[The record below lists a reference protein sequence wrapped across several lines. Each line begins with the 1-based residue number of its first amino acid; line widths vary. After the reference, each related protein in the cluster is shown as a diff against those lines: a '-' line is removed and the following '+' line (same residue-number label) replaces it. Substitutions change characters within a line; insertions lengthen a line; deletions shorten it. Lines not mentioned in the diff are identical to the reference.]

1 MTTGLADPAVG
12 ELPER
17 FTANRVRTYFWSDTA
32 RRAQTVL
39 GLLWLLDGGLQFQS
53 FMYSRGFLQSL
64 LAGASGEPAWLHAS
78 ILWGVRVANGDLGLW
93 NTLFAVTQ
101 VLIGA
106 GLLIRPLARPALL
119 ASCGWALVV
128 WWFGE
133 AFGGL
138 LAGMAQPLTGAP
150 GGVLLYVLVGLLAW
164 PGRPGGLLGI
174 RGARTMWATLWLVM
188 AYLWLLPASSAHNAT
203 RDALTSIP
211 TGISG
216 LNSIQSSL
224 ADASAGHGLVVAL
237 VLAAVSAVIG
247 VGVAAG
253 WHARGLLT
261 LAIMLNLV
269 YWVIPQ
275 GLGGLFAGGA
285 TDPNAGP
292 LFVLLAAVMVPLF
305 PRVSSSA
312 TATSSPPK
320 STGVTLPHPHV
331 RRLGVLATGG
341 LSAIALDA
349 CGSSAR
355 LVSQSSGSHRVREHP
370 AQAPSRHDEL

>member
-1 MTTGLADPAVG
+1 MTTGIAVPAAGEFPGRSTADRA
-12 ELPER
+12 R
-17 FTANRVRTYFWSDTA
+17 AYFWSDTA

-39 GLLWLLDGGLQFQS
+39 GLIWLLDGGLQFQS
-53 FMYSRGFLQSL
+53 FMYSKGFLQSL
-64 LAGASGEPAWLHAS
+64 LAGAAGQPAWLHAS
-78 ILWGVRVANGDLGLW
+78 IFWGVRFANGDLGLW

-106 GLLIRPLARPALL
+106 GLLIRPLAKPALL
-119 ASCGWALVV
+119 ASFGWALVV

-138 LAGMAQPLTGAP
+138 LANAAQPLTGAS
-150 GGVLLYVLVGLLAW
+150 
-164 PGRPGGLLGI
+164 RPGGLLGI
-174 RGARTMWATLWLVM
+174 RGAKTMWAALWLLM
-188 AYLWLLPASSAHNAT
+188 AYLWLLAASSAPNAT
-203 RDALTSIP
+203 HDALTSIP

-224 ADASAGHGLVVAL
+224 ATASAGHGLVIAL

-253 WHARGLLT
+253 WHPRGLLT
-261 LAIMLNLV
+261 VAIVLNLV

-275 GLGGLFAGGA
+275 GLGGLFAGGS

-305 PRVSSSA
+305 PRSVSPSPA
-312 TATSSPPK
+312 TAPSSPLN
-320 STGVTLPHPHV
+320 STG
-331 RRLGVLATGG
+331 
-341 LSAIALDA
+341 
-349 CGSSAR
+349 
-355 LVSQSSGSHRVREHP
+355 EP
-370 AQAPSRHDEL
+370 A

>member
-1 MTTGLADPAVG
+1 MTTGLAVPAAG
-12 ELPER
+12 EFPQR
-17 FTANRVRTYFWSDTA
+17 STADRARAYFWSDTA

-39 GLLWLLDGGLQFQS
+39 GLIWLLDGGLQFQS
-53 FMYSRGFLQSL
+53 FMYSKGFLQSL
-64 LAGASGEPAWLHAS
+64 LAGAAGQPAWLHAS
-78 ILWGVRVANGDLGLW
+78 IVWGVRFANGDLGLW

-106 GLLIRPLARPALL
+106 GLLIRPLAKPALL
-119 ASCGWALVV
+119 ASFGWALVV

-138 LAGMAQPLTGAP
+138 LANAAQPLTGAP
-150 GGVLLYVLVGLLAW
+150 GGVLLYGLVGLLAW

-174 RGARTMWATLWLVM
+174 RGAKTMWASLWLLT
-188 AYLWLLPASSAHNAT
+188 AYLWLLAASSAPNAT
-203 RDALTSIP
+203 HDALTSIP
-211 TGISG
+211 TGITG

-224 ADASAGHGLVVAL
+224 ATASAGHGLVIAL

-261 LAIMLNLV
+261 VAIVLNLV

-275 GLGGLFAGGA
+275 GLGGLFAGGS

-305 PRVSSSA
+305 PRSISPSSN
-312 TATSSPPK
+312 TATPPPPN
-320 STGVTLPHPHV
+320 STG
-331 RRLGVLATGG
+331 
-341 LSAIALDA
+341 
-349 CGSSAR
+349 
-355 LVSQSSGSHRVREHP
+355 EP
-370 AQAPSRHDEL
+370 A

>member
-164 PGRPGGLLGI
+164 PGRPGGLLGL

-320 STGVTLPHPHV
+320 STGEPV
-331 RRLGVLATGG
+331 
-341 LSAIALDA
+341 
-349 CGSSAR
+349 
-355 LVSQSSGSHRVREHP
+355 
-370 AQAPSRHDEL
+370 

>member
-1 MTTGLADPAVG
+1 MTTGIAVPAAGEFPGRSTADRA
-12 ELPER
+12 R
-17 FTANRVRTYFWSDTA
+17 AYFWSDTA

-39 GLLWLLDGGLQFQS
+39 GLIWLLDGGLQFQS
-53 FMYSRGFLQSL
+53 FMYSKGFLQSL
-64 LAGASGEPAWLHAS
+64 LAGAAGQPAWLHAS
-78 ILWGVRVANGDLGLW
+78 IFWGVRFANGDLGLW

-106 GLLIRPLARPALL
+106 GLLIRPLAKPALL
-119 ASCGWALVV
+119 ASFGWALVV

-138 LAGMAQPLTGAP
+138 LANAAQPLTGASRP
-150 GGVLLYVLVGLLAW
+150 GEQSDERVQQHAA
-164 PGRPGGLLGI
+164 GRPGGLLGI
-174 RGARTMWATLWLVM
+174 RGAKTMWAALWLLM
-188 AYLWLLPASSAHNAT
+188 AYLWLLAASSAPNAT
-203 RDALTSIP
+203 HDALTSIP
-211 TGISG
+211 TGITG

-224 ADASAGHGLVVAL
+224 ATASAGHGLVIAL

-253 WHARGLLT
+253 WHPRGLLT
-261 LAIMLNLV
+261 VAIVLNLV

-275 GLGGLFAGGA
+275 GLGGLFAGGS

-320 STGVTLPHPHV
+320 STGEPV
-331 RRLGVLATGG
+331 
-341 LSAIALDA
+341 
-349 CGSSAR
+349 
-355 LVSQSSGSHRVREHP
+355 
-370 AQAPSRHDEL
+370 